1 MRELRNLEVE
11 ERATVAR
18 PAPAHAAPAQAS
30 LQDAEGQNLEM
41 LAVRAGFLPG
51 RQRLRSSFA
60 NEHSQGARWLI
71 LSSGHG
77 SPSPPNAAV
86 SSRERANASARSVR
100 LRSYAS
106 YHTSWACCMQT
117 ITLL

>member
-86 SSRERANASARSVR
+86 SSRERARRAPVPWTARFAAPLWR
-100 LRSYAS
+100 YPTAS
-106 YHTSWACCMQT
+106 YRHS
-117 ITLL
+117 